1 MDYEVR
7 GGHGRLGEISVEEF
21 DCVGEEEMLGDG
33 TDHME
38 SLVLLE
44 SRANVESMA
53 SSEVP

>member
-38 SLVLLE
+38 SLVVLE
-44 SRANVESMA
+44 RKANVEAMA
-53 SSEVP
+53 SLEVP